1 MTMTV
6 DGSASSRRG
15 HNYFCLHESRISHV
29 IQPFHAY
36 LLRKTTNYKCNEIT
50 IHNDPIIN
58 HTSAKINQDFDSHIL
73 QTEWN
78 NYRASHLQRHNQ
90 RQSISLQHEAE
101 MQQKMES
108 FHNQA
113 SQVHNNLD
121 EMIDAAKSKLV
132 DLEVEMEY
140 DVNRLMNKYQGSIS
154 DNTSDK
160 QCLDVRAELA
170 QCYNTLKD
178 GGECHVFAQR
188 LEKCVTQALMRSS

>member
-1 MTMTV
+1 MPTFFTN
-6 DGSASSRRG
+6 D
-15 HNYFCLHESRISHV
+15 NY
-29 IQPFHAY
+29 
-36 LLRKTTNYKCNEIT
+36 NCNETT
-50 IHNDPIIN
+50 IDNDAIIKN

-78 NYRASHLQRHNQ
+78 NYRTSHLQRHHQ

-101 MQQKMES
+101 IQQKMEV

-113 SQVHNNLD
+113 SQVHNQLD

-154 DNTSDK
+154 DNISDK

-178 GGECHVFAQR
+178 GGECHVFARR
-188 LEKCVTQALMRSS
+188 LEKCVTQALRSS